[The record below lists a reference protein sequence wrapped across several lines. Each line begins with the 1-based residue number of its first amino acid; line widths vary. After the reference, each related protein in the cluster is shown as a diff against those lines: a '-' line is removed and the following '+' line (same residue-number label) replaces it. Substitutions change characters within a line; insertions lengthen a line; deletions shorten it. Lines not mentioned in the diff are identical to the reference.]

1 MNDAGT
7 IAGSFINA
15 FAVNEGAIVHVLS
28 GTMTARTTGAFDAT
42 RRAAINDTM
51 TIRLVGVNDGHK
63 RVAAPGAGKIVFLD
77 AVNASQRNSV
87 RLTGTI
93 HFESTAV
100 AIRRRSAPGTGI
112 IRLKGRNDL
121 HARRAATAIG
131 MIALKQ
137 KRANAIRRQR
147 APGSG
152 LIRFLHL
159 VNLRAFAPIY
169 GKDMVRFRQLGTA
182 VRRVGLPSHG
192 MMVLG
197 GAASAT
203 ARRTIST
210 ASSIRLLSSIRM
222 PHAHMTPTEEIRF
235 MRVLEELRAIDV
247 PQAFDPIRVMFDN
260 RELVV
265 PESSRDIGN
274 PDIEDPA

>member
-15 FAVNEGAIVHVLS
+15 FAVNEGAIVHVLT
-28 GTMTARTTGAFDAT
+28 GTMTARATGTLEAT
-42 RRAAINDTM
+42 RRTAINDTM
-51 TIRLVGVNDGHK
+51 VMNFVGVNDGQR
-63 RVAAPGAGKIVFLD
+63 RVAAPGTGTIVLLD
-77 AVNASQRNSV
+77 TVNASQRNSV
-87 RLTGTI
+87 RLTGLI
-93 HFESTAV
+93 NFESSAI

-112 IRLKGRNDL
+112 IHLKARNDL
-121 HARRAATAIG
+121 HARRAATARG
-131 MIALKQ
+131 LFALQ
-137 KRANAIRRQR
+137 HIRAKAVRRQR

-169 GKDMVRFRQLGTA
+169 GKDMVRFRQSATA

-192 MMVLG
+192 LIVFG
-197 GAASAT
+197 EAASAT

-210 ASSIRLLSSIRM
+210 ASTIRFLSSIRM

-235 MRVLEELRAIDV
+235 MQVLEELRAIDV
-247 PQAFDPIRVMFDN
+247 PETFDPIRVMFGD